1 MQLCVDFFVILQC
14 NKNQG
19 PVAVILW
26 NKKRKVLQK
35 FTINAKLLR
44 YISNNIVELPK
55 RALRFEDKIITIWHI
70 IDRLQNR

>member
-1 MQLCVDFFVILQC
+1 MIIIFVVC
-14 NKNQG
+14 ENQG
-19 PVAVILW
+19 PVTVILW

>member
-1 MQLCVDFFVILQC
+1 MIIIFVVC
-14 NKNQG
+14 ENQG
-19 PVAVILW
+19 PVAVLLW

>member
-1 MQLCVDFFVILQC
+1 MIIIFVVC
-14 NKNQG
+14 ENQG

-44 YISNNIVELPK
+44 YIYK
-55 RALRFEDKIITIWHI
+55 
-70 IDRLQNR
+70 